1 MIRIKKGLDL
11 PIQGAAEC
19 RISDACGVSTF
30 AVKPTDFVGLVPRL
44 LVAEGD
50 KVSAGDALFCDKNDE
65 RIRFVSP
72 VNGEVQAVVR
82 GEKRKLLAVVVK
94 ALGDAP
100 ASGIGR

>member
-11 PIQGAAEC
+11 PIEGVAEY
-19 RISDACGVSTF
+19 RVSDARDIATY
-30 AVKPTDFVGLVPRL
+30 AVKPTDFVGLVPKL

-50 KVSAGDALFCDKNDE
+50 RVSAGDALFCDKNDD

-72 VNGEVQAVVR
+72 VDGEVQAVVR

-94 ALGDAP
+94 K
-100 ASGIGR
+100 ASASTSQHPIG